1 MDRVYHNLDP
11 IDTREMKPVEQKSVK
26 HLVGKI
32 IRRKNRVFIT
42 VFVVLMLIVEMTYVM
57 KRIMFY
63 IPQTVSTV
71 NANMIYVETDDTGS
85 IADAQLQN
93 PEKIVQFKNI
103 TDVNG
108 TQFQMGI
115 YPYVQ
120 SDETLHVSGELPKDM
135 NVLINQ
141 NAAEALFQNNWMG
154 QELNLTFL
162 VDPYSADAVFK
173 VTGVIEEK
181 DTAALNVYY
190 DLNGFMEYSK
200 TKTLSDNRPFSMLIK
215 EYGTYYQRKIG
226 YEEIPA
232 VMDRLKNNKSVKLY
246 SPLYEE
252 RKTLDEHSRIY
263 RYLFTA
269 FAWIIAVL
277 LTFAVCM
284 LTRKETES
292 HYKSFAILISQNADI
307 RVLKKEYILKKTK
320 PVILFGILN
329 VMALIIA
336 QLKVSYLNAAP
347 LIGLIGFELLVYIV
361 MIRISLADMK
371 QEKISQMLKE
381 MNG

>member
-1 MDRVYHNLDP
+1 
-11 IDTREMKPVEQKSVK
+11 
-26 HLVGKI
+26 
-32 IRRKNRVFIT
+32 
-42 VFVVLMLIVEMTYVM
+42 ML
-57 KRIMFY
+57 
-63 IPQTVSTV
+63 
-71 NANMIYVETDDTGS
+71 
-85 IADAQLQN
+85 
-93 PEKIVQFKNI
+93 
-103 TDVNG
+103 
-108 TQFQMGI
+108 
-115 YPYVQ
+115 
-120 SDETLHVSGELPKDM
+120 
-135 NVLINQ
+135 
-141 NAAEALFQNNWMG
+141 
-154 QELNLTFL
+154 
-162 VDPYSADAVFK
+162 FK